1 MSAGEAL
8 GVVKAQRRV
17 AAPNKG
23 FLEQLGIWEG
33 CGFEL
38 WEEGEGGV
46 GRRRTPG
53 YEGLV
58 RRVERERQR
67 KVDGERER
75 RGGRGG
81 RSERW
86 FKPWVGLA
94 GRGRG
99 GGRGGEGGFDEMVR
113 RVGRERERERR
124 GERERQRR
132 GER

>member
-8 GVVKAQRRV
+8 GVVKKGRRV

-46 GRRRTPG
+46 GRRTPV

-86 FKPWVGLA
+86 FKPWA
-94 GRGRG
+94 GR
-99 GGRGGEGGFDEMVR
+99 GRGGEGGFEEMVR
-113 RVGRERERERR
+113 RGGRERQGRK
-124 GERERQRR
+124 ERERQRR
-132 GER
+132 GEM